1 MVALNIFHILLH
13 IFEVFMIFICIGCL
27 GKISDDNDALK
38 GWIEIG
44 MQLDLDR
51 LKENSEKFNK
61 EQEEKDT

>member
-13 IFEVFMIFICIGCL
+13 IFEFIMICL
-27 GKISDDNDALK
+27 CFGGLGILSKDCDALK

-51 LKENSEKFNK
+51 LRENIEKFNK